1 MFNYCSAGEG
11 TISIFC
17 MERVVDW
24 SVVNREDR
32 LYSGPRD
39 ENAMG
44 LANYI
49 AADRALL
56 LLRRAK

>member
-1 MFNYCSAGEG
+1 MFNCCSAGEG
-11 TISIFC
+11 KILNIC

-24 SVVNREDR
+24 SVVDREDR

-39 ENAMG
+39 ENSMG

-56 LLRRAK
+56 LLR